1 MNVPVRSYV
10 MSDPES
16 QAPPCHEYQ
25 LLKQG
30 YESALSEGELYERGG
45 AASIQQAHR
54 YEGAAKAVSGA
65 ARDYLAAH
73 GEGCPI
79 CKANRA

>member
-30 YESALSEGELYERGG
+30 YESALREVELYESGG
-45 AASIQQAHR
+45 AASIQQSIR
-54 YEGAAKAVSGA
+54 YQGDARAISDA
-65 ARDYLAAH
+65 ARDHLTAH
-73 GEGCPI
+73 SEDCLVCGNP
-79 CKANRA
+79 